1 MKYAESKSNPLSAVI
16 GGAMVLLILF
26 GLFGTCSTEPDV
38 NTELARTARTAVESA
53 EAARQNNDAAY
64 LWPGRLRMLAICVGV
79 AVPVIAAVVL
89 VWICLRHRPGD
100 LELIALLEKQRRA
113 LEGRE
118 VRRLTGGEPSAD
130 LSATNVRQPKRVT
143 NGRRR
148 RRRKRPKTPRK

>member
-1 MKYAESKSNPLSAVI
+1 MMKHFRSKSQALSTVV

-26 GLFGTCSTEPDV
+26 GLFGTCRTEPDV

-53 EAARQNNDAAY
+53 EAARRDNDAAY
-64 LWPGRLRMLAICVGV
+64 LWPGRLRMLTICVGV

-130 LSATNVRQPKRVT
+130 LSAANVRQPKHLT
-143 NGRRR
+143 HGHR
-148 RRRKRPKTPRK
+148 RRRKRPKPPRK